1 MELVIDSRHDEID
14 GSATAR
20 QTSGQ
25 LNDIIIHRKQQIG
38 RMVDSMKH
46 PTDSPTDAQSGKAGS
61 LTEFAT
67 RPALKYVG
75 FALLLAWH
83 YALWFVPHMF
93 TQTELLDE
101 RVTTAW
107 LVNLGA
113 TVVFLLLIAFALGRK
128 RHLSSYRAL
137 YVVAPALTCIG
148 TLTLC
153 LIPEVFTVPGLAYLL
168 AFFLGATESAM
179 WILWGERYA
188 CVKANFSLR
197 HIGTTFGL
205 ALLGTIVLAW
215 SLPTYVTTVFVSLLP
230 LASGALL
237 VAARRDGAHAFPV
250 LLPKSAA
257 QGGLKNMVV
266 VSIITFLASVACYFL
281 VAIIP
286 WEALPTGD
294 VTFTLGILGGAIL
307 MLGIAGI
314 SMVSK
319 DKANIFKMFPWLIV
333 LLIAAFGLFL
343 ADEATFLPAFIMATG
358 ISSLLEILLIMYF
371 GILTSKGY
379 VTPAVAF
386 AFSGAFVRAGIAVG
400 NTWAVAYEHAPELA
414 FAITP
419 ETCLVLIVLLAVL
432 LVPLVRQ
439 EFNIVAL
446 TAAPPTKAE
455 IDEICSEVAKEFG
468 LSGRESEILVLI
480 ARGYTTNNMAEKLV
494 ISPYTVNTH
503 VRHIYEKMQIHKRSE
518 LLNYLNMQR
527 SDF

>member
-1 MELVIDSRHDEID
+1 MTLQ
-14 GSATAR
+14 SAAP
-20 QTSGQ
+20 S
-25 LNDIIIHRKQQIG
+25 DRKTG
-38 RMVDSMKH
+38 KEGYL
-46 PTDSPTDAQSGKAGS
+46 TD
-61 LTEFAT
+61 LAT

-101 RVTTAW
+101 RVTISW

-113 TVVFLLLIAFALGRK
+113 TVVSLLLIAFMLGRK
-128 RHLSSYRAL
+128 RHLSAYRWL
-137 YVVAPALTCIG
+137 YVAA
-148 TLTLC
+148 
-153 LIPEVFTVPGLAYLL
+153 
-168 AFFLGATESAM
+168 
-179 WILWGERYA
+179 
-188 CVKANFSLR
+188 
-197 HIGTTFGL
+197 
-205 ALLGTIVLAW
+205 LGTIILAW
-215 SLPTYVTTVFVSLLP
+215 VLPSYVTTAFVSLLP
-230 LASGALL
+230 IASGMLL
-237 VAARRDGAHAFPV
+237 VAARRDGSRAFPV

-257 QGGLKNMVV
+257 QGGLKNMVA
-266 VSIITFLASVACYFL
+266 VSIITVLASVACYFL

-286 WEALPTGD
+286 WEVLPTGD
-294 VTFTLGILGGAIL
+294 VSFTLGILGGAAI

-314 SMVSK
+314 SIASK
-319 DKANIFKMFPWLIV
+319 DKASIFKMFPWLLV
-333 LLIAAFGLFL
+333 LLIAAFALFL
-343 ADEATFLPAFIMATG
+343 ADEVAFFPAFIMATG

-400 NTWAVAYEHAPELA
+400 NTWAVGYEHAPELA

-419 ETCLVLIVLLAVL
+419 ETCLGLMCVLAVL

-455 IDEICSEVAKEFG
+455 IDEICSEVAKEFS
-468 LSGRESEILVLI
+468 LSGREAEILVLI

>member
-1 MELVIDSRHDEID
+1 
-14 GSATAR
+14 
-20 QTSGQ
+20 
-25 LNDIIIHRKQQIG
+25 
-38 RMVDSMKH
+38 MVDFMA
-46 PTDSPTDAQSGKAGS
+46 PQTAASPATG
-61 LTEFAT
+61 TEPREAFASIMD
-67 RPALKYVG
+67 RPSLKYVG

-101 RVTTAW
+101 RVTISW

-113 TVVFLLLIAFALGRK
+113 TVLFLLVFAFLLGRK
-128 RHLSSYRAL
+128 KHLSSYTWM
-137 YVVAPALTCIG
+137 YVTAPALTAAA
-148 TLTLC
+148 TLALC
-153 LIPEVFTVPGLAYLL
+153 LLPQVFTVPGLAYALS
-168 AFFLGATESAM
+168 FFLGATESAL

-188 CVKANFSLR
+188 CVKANYSLR
-197 HIGTTFGL
+197 HIGTTFGV
-205 ALLGTIVLAW
+205 AVLATVAIAW
-215 SLPTYVTTVFVSLLP
+215 ALPAYAATVFVAALP

-237 VAARRDGAHAFPV
+237 VQARRDGERSFPV

-257 QGGLKNMVV
+257 QGGLKNMVA
-266 VSIITFLASVACYFL
+266 VSAITFLASVACYFL

-286 WEALPTGD
+286 WEVLPTGD
-294 VTFTLGILGGAIL
+294 SSFTLGVVGGAVL
-307 MLGIAGI
+307 MLGLAGI
-314 SMVSK
+314 SLLTK
-319 DKANIFKMFPWLIV
+319 DKANIFKMFPWMIV

-343 ADEATFLPAFIMATG
+343 ADPVSYFPSFIMSTG
-358 ISSLLEILLIMYF
+358 ISSLMEILLIMYF

-379 VTPAVAF
+379 VTPAMAF
-386 AFSGAFVRAGIAVG
+386 AFAGGFVRAGIAVG
-400 NTWAVAYEHAPELA
+400 NTWAVGYEHAPQLA
-414 FAITP
+414 MAITP
-419 ETCLVLIVLLAVL
+419 ETCLALICLLAVL
-432 LVPLVRQ
+432 LIPLVRQ

-455 IDEICSEVAKEFG
+455 IDEICAEVAKEFN

>member
-1 MELVIDSRHDEID
+1 MTLQ
-14 GSATAR
+14 SAAP
-20 QTSGQ
+20 S
-25 LNDIIIHRKQQIG
+25 DRKTG
-38 RMVDSMKH
+38 KEGYL
-46 PTDSPTDAQSGKAGS
+46 TD
-61 LTEFAT
+61 LAT

-101 RVTTAW
+101 RVTISW

-113 TVVFLLLIAFALGRK
+113 TVVSLLLIAFALGRK
-128 RHLSSYRAL
+128 RHLSAYRWL
-137 YVVAPALTCIG
+137 YMAAPALTCLA
-148 TLTLC
+148 TLAIC
-153 LIPEVFTVPGLAYLL
+153 LIPQVFTVPGLAYALS
-168 AFFLGATESAM
+168 FFFGITESVM

-188 CVKANFSLR
+188 CVKANFTLR

-205 ALLGTIVLAW
+205 TLLGTIILAW
-215 SLPTYVTTVFVSLLP
+215 VLPSYVTTAFVSLLP
-230 LASGALL
+230 IASGILL
-237 VAARRDGAHAFPV
+237 VAARRDGSRAFPV

-257 QGGLKNMVV
+257 QGGLKNMVA

-286 WEALPTGD
+286 WEVLPTGD
-294 VTFTLGILGGAIL
+294 VSFTLGILGGAAI

-314 SMVSK
+314 SIASK
-319 DKANIFKMFPWLIV
+319 DKASIFKMFPWLLV
-333 LLIAAFGLFL
+333 LLIAAFALFL
-343 ADEATFLPAFIMATG
+343 ADEVAFFPAFIMATG

-400 NTWAVAYEHAPELA
+400 NTWAVGYEHAPELA

-419 ETCLVLIVLLAVL
+419 ETCLGLMCVLAVL

-455 IDEICSEVAKEFG
+455 IDEICSEVAKEFS
-468 LSGRESEILVLI
+468 LSGREAEILVLI

>member
-1 MELVIDSRHDEID
+1 
-14 GSATAR
+14 
-20 QTSGQ
+20 
-25 LNDIIIHRKQQIG
+25 
-38 RMVDSMKH
+38 
-46 PTDSPTDAQSGKAGS
+46 
-61 LTEFAT
+61 
-67 RPALKYVG
+67 
-75 FALLLAWH
+75 
-83 YALWFVPHMF
+83 MF

-101 RVTTAW
+101 RVTISW

-113 TVVFLLLIAFALGRK
+113 TVVSLLLIAFMLGRK
-128 RHLSSYRAL
+128 RHLSAYRWL
-137 YVVAPALTCIG
+137 YVAAPALTCLA
-148 TLTLC
+148 TLAIC
-153 LIPEVFTVPGLAYLL
+153 LIPQVFTVPGLAYALS
-168 AFFLGATESAM
+168 FFLGITESVM

-188 CVKANFSLR
+188 CVKANFTLR

-205 ALLGTIVLAW
+205 TLLGTIILAW
-215 SLPTYVTTVFVSLLP
+215 VLPSYVTTAFVSLLP
-230 LASGALL
+230 IASGMLL
-237 VAARRDGAHAFPV
+237 VAARRDGSRAFPV

-257 QGGLKNMVV
+257 QGGLKNMVA
-266 VSIITFLASVACYFL
+266 VSIITFLA
-281 VAIIP
+281 
-286 WEALPTGD
+286 
-294 VTFTLGILGGAIL
+294 
-307 MLGIAGI
+307 IAGI
-314 SMVSK
+314 SIASK
-319 DKANIFKMFPWLIV
+319 DKASIFKMFPWLLV
-333 LLIAAFGLFL
+333 LLIAAFALFL
-343 ADEATFLPAFIMATG
+343 ADEVAFFPAFIMATG

-400 NTWAVAYEHAPELA
+400 NTWAVGYEHAPELA

-419 ETCLVLIVLLAVL
+419 ETCLGLMCVLAVL

-455 IDEICSEVAKEFG
+455 IDEICSEVAKEFS
-468 LSGRESEILVLI
+468 LSGREAEILVLI